1 MSDKKFQIIID
12 CGSSKIRAG
21 AFNEESK
28 NNPFFIESNFYTE
41 QFNLKPDIQKIIAS
55 LEKSTNEYI
64 DNIDLMIDSSK
75 TISVAISVFKKIE
88 ELKLRQDDII
98 FLIQEAKQQIKKY
111 YSDYNIAHIII
122 NNYKIDNV
130 DYSELPDEIDCQFI
144 SLDIIFICLP
154 SELVFSFKNIFSELN
169 ISINQIICSSYAK
182 SINYKNNLNLIGEVS
197 FIDIAFKKTSII
209 SFNNDKLI
217 FLDVLP
223 IGGNHITKDI
233 SLLLKIDINEAE
245 KLKLNFEKNERTY

>member
-41 QFNLKPDIQKIIAS
+41 QFNLKLDIQKIIAS

-88 ELKLRQDDII
+88 ELKLRQDDIL
-98 FLIQEAKQQIKKY
+98 FFNSRSEAANKK
-111 YSDYNIAHIII
+111 I
-122 NNYKIDNV
+122 
-130 DYSELPDEIDCQFI
+130 LFR
-144 SLDIIFICLP
+144 L
-154 SELVFSFKNIFSELN
+154 
-169 ISINQIICSSYAK
+169 
-182 SINYKNNLNLIGEVS
+182 
-197 FIDIAFKKTSII
+197 
-209 SFNNDKLI
+209 
-217 FLDVLP
+217 
-223 IGGNHITKDI
+223 
-233 SLLLKIDINEAE
+233 
-245 KLKLNFEKNERTY
+245 